1 MSLSL
6 AESYRWC
13 ARTTWRAGSSFY
25 WALWLLPAQRRLAM
39 QALYAFAR
47 HTDDLSDDPSD
58 DFALGGETTT
68 RRRAALAGWRSAV
81 EAAFADPDEAIAGRS
96 PSPLLPAVADTLR
109 RFSIPPR
116 HLLAIIDGVER
127 DLDPVRYQTFA
138 ELRSYCELV
147 ASAVGL
153 ACLRIWGCD
162 APPATPHAIEC
173 GVAFQLTNILRDV
186 GEDLRR
192 GRLYLPCEELRA
204 FGISDAEF
212 FPNGGVGGAPTLK
225 PDDRRWRDF
234 VAFQIERAERAF
246 RAGLATRDFLD
257 ASGRRSFDL
266 MFRRYH
272 ELLDA
277 VRRRDGD
284 LFGAPPRV
292 SRWRRLWIA
301 AATLCGASPAAPL
314 VSRPTPLPP
323 APTAP

>member
-153 ACLRIWGCD
+153 ACLKIWGCD

-192 GRLYLPCEELRA
+192 GRLY
-204 FGISDAEF
+204 
-212 FPNGGVGGAPTLK
+212 
-225 PDDRRWRDF
+225 
-234 VAFQIERAERAF
+234 
-246 RAGLATRDFLD
+246 
-257 ASGRRSFDL
+257 
-266 MFRRYH
+266 
-272 ELLDA
+272 
-277 VRRRDGD
+277 
-284 LFGAPPRV
+284 
-292 SRWRRLWIA
+292 
-301 AATLCGASPAAPL
+301 
-314 VSRPTPLPP
+314 
-323 APTAP
+323 